1 MIDSYDTERRHGAA
15 ENILNS
21 ARATSFM
28 TPKSPIE
35 ALFRSET
42 LRMAHDQPFARELI
56 NSGRLSQPCSLAG
69 FPLQTDSG
77 GPCAAGNRHARCAGR
92 GYVADLARAGRVHA
106 GGFGGVHLPDVPGIR
121 RIGIAQREAH
131 YPCYGDMS
139 GYALG
144 RYGMGQAYLFRPD
157 GHVAAVFSTPTVAGV
172 RGGPR
177 PCARPQT
184 RPVGGRL
191 MTQRTRSI
199 HASGFAGRGDD
210 DLRSPSGGP

>member
-1 MIDSYDTERRHGAA
+1 MERRHGAE

-56 NSGRLSQPCSLAG
+56 NSGRLSKPCSLAG
-69 FPLQTDSG
+69 LPLQTDNASAHVRPG
-77 GPCAAGNRHARCAGR
+77 TAMVDAPVGDTWLVSLVQGAFTL
-92 GYVADLARAGRVHA
+92 V
-106 GGFGGVHLPDVPGIR
+106 GFGGVHLPEVPGVR
-121 RIGIAQREAH
+121 RIGIAQKSAD
-131 YPCYGDMS
+131 YPCFGDIA

-157 GHVAAVFSTPTVAGV
+157 GHVAAVFSKPTSTGVAA
-172 RGGPR
+172 
-177 PCARPQT
+177 ARD
-184 RPVGGRL
+184 RALGRETAL
-191 MTQRTRSI
+191 SEVV
-199 HASGFAGRGDD
+199 
-210 DLRSPSGGP
+210 